1 MRLLTCLCLILTLSA
16 CADRGV
22 LEILPA
28 PDGAE
33 TRDVLVATTRAEDK
47 PNRFGVERRDSPLYL
62 RAVVSVP
69 PDRDPGA
76 LPVRY
81 GRTDPARD
89 FALVARDDLQGPD
102 AFERTLRQTGKAGA
116 VLFIHG
122 YNTAFSDGVFRTAQ
136 IAHDFDLSA
145 AAVHFSW
152 PSAAAPLG
160 YAHDRDTIFAARDAL
175 EQVLRRAARATRG
188 EVLPVAHSMGA
199 LLLMDT
205 LRQIELTDPGWVR
218 ANLSG
223 VVLMAPDVSVDL
235 FLAQAARFQAYP
247 KLFAIFVSDRDRA
260 LQLAQ
265 RLNGQRT
272 RLGQLRDPA
281 PLSHLPVTLVDV
293 SDFDDD
299 GPIGHLTAVQSPA
312 LISLL
317 GQPRLLAG
325 ALARDPA
332 QPGFLPGTILTV
344 QNASRVALSPG
355 RAGGF

>member
-1 MRLLTCLCLILTLSA
+1 MRLLPFLCLIVTLSA
-16 CADRGV
+16 CADRGA
-22 LEILPA
+22 LSLLPA
-28 PDGAE
+28 PDGAV
-33 TRDVLVATTRAEDK
+33 TREVLVATTRAEDT
-47 PNRFGVERRDSPLYL
+47 PNQFGTDRRDAPLFL
-62 RAVVSVP
+62 RATVSVP
-69 PDRDPGA
+69 PDRDPGD

-81 GRTDPARD
+81 GRTDPMRD
-89 FALVARDDLQGPD
+89 FALVGREDLQGPD
-102 AFERTLRQTGKAGA
+102 AFETTLRQTGRAGA

-136 IAHDFDLSA
+136 IAHDFDLPA
-145 AAVHFSW
+145 AALHFSW

-175 EQVLRRAARATRG
+175 EQVLRRAARATG
-188 EVLPVAHSMGA
+188 GDLLPVAHSMGA

-223 VVLMAPDVSVDL
+223 VVLMAPDLSVDL

-247 KLFAIFVSDRDRA
+247 KVFAIFVSDRDRA

-281 PLSHLPVTLVDV
+281 PLAALPVTLIDIT
-293 SDFDDD
+293 DFDDD

-312 LISLL
+312 LISVL
-317 GQPRLLAG
+317 GQPRLLAA
-325 ALARDPA
+325 ALAGDPG
-332 QPGFLPGTILTV
+332 QPGLLPGTILTV
-344 QNASRVALSPG
+344 QNASRVVLSPG
-355 RAGGF
+355 RAGAF